1 VTGIRKREGS
11 ISQIVIFRAA
21 LILGAGALA
30 TACAE
35 KPAPVA
41 HTAVPAAPAAKQIYV
56 VVERGQTLDQIA
68 RNYRVAKQD
77 IIAANQL
84 KPPYELKPGTVL
96 TLPAGAAQPPKEATQ
111 SKPALPA
118 KAAAKP
124 DQAAAIAG
132 SARPTRPKR
141 PPPKAIPLD

>member
-1 VTGIRKREGS
+1 MSKV
-11 ISQIVIFRAA
+11 VIFRAA
-21 LILGAGALA
+21 LIFAAGAVA
-30 TACAE
+30 TACGE

-77 IIAANQL
+77 IVAVNQL

-96 TLPAGAAQPPKEATQ
+96 TIPAGAAQPPKEATQ
-111 SKPALPA
+111 SK
-118 KAAAKP
+118 AAPKP
-124 DQAAAIAG
+124 DQAAAMAR

-141 PPPKAIPLD
+141 PPAKAIPLD